1 MSLSI
6 EAIKNG
12 QELAQNND
20 SLKDGCCLLGWQLS
34 SPCGESTLPNA
45 RIELDGAQIQSNQ
58 IKGSKIQWFPR
69 SKLKL
74 TTKYSNRVTR
84 TFNAFGVKYGD
95 FTVVPTTRLDELQL
109 ELESIE
115 RDWKDEVKVII
126 ADYDNSI
133 LEHIAENPEIGP
145 LIKKYA
151 LTSAEFEVRFK
162 LRFTKP
168 LAMIALFES
177 DEDAIVSDV
186 ADTLWQ
192 ELAKEAH
199 TAYKQNWFKGGIP
212 VQRVSQKVRSP
223 FRRMMSK
230 LTDLSFIDEGI
241 SNVLQ
246 TIEEVLDDLPNKGY
260 IEGSDF
266 TLLTNWLLV
275 MANEDTLR
283 LHAKGVSQ
291 LPDLNQDEIVE
302 TMDVAEQSTEIPPVT
317 EAELPT
323 EQPSTTTDEL
333 NDESDDERSSSLDD
347 FGFSW

>member
-6 EAIKNG
+6 EAVKNG
-12 QELAQNND
+12 QDLAQSNE
-20 SLKDGCCLLGWQLS
+20 SFKGGCCLLGWQLS

-74 TTKYSNRVTR
+74 TTKYSNRITR

-109 ELESIE
+109 ELEAVE
-115 RDWKDEVKVII
+115 RDWTDEVKVIMS
-126 ADYDNSI
+126 DYDNSI
-133 LEHIAENPEIGP
+133 QDHIADNPEIGP

-168 LAMIALFES
+168 LAMIALFET
-177 DEDAIVSDV
+177 DEDEIASDV

-192 ELAKEAH
+192 EVAKEAH

-212 VQRVSQKVRSP
+212 VNRVSQKVRSP

-230 LTDLSFIDEGI
+230 LSDLSFIDEGI
-241 SNVLQ
+241 SIVLQ
-246 TIEEVLDDLPNKGY
+246 TIEDVLDELPTKGY
-260 IEGSDF
+260 IEGPQF
-266 TLLTNWLLV
+266 TQLTNWLLV

-291 LPDLNQDEIVE
+291 LPELNQGEIEE
-302 TMDVAEQSTEIPPVT
+302 TMDVAEQSSQTLPVT
-317 EAELPT
+317 EAELPIDK
-323 EQPSTTTDEL
+323 PSTTTDIF
-333 NDESDDERSSSLDD
+333 NDESDDERSNSLDD